1 MTAFLI
7 IWFVVLLPILWLSG
21 GQWLR
26 WPRWQSVLRLRI
38 LASLGALATDGRAAA
53 ARTWRQVDMAEE
65 AYRRRM

>member
-1 MTAFLI
+1 MTALLL
-7 IWFVVLLPILWLSG
+7 IWFVILLPLLWLSG

-26 WPRWQSVLRLRI
+26 WPRRQSVLRLRI
-38 LASLGALATDGRAAA
+38 LASLGALAVDGRAAA